1 MTVLIWISRQAGL
14 AARRWESTDVTPLVK
29 LHFLSLSDSVRW
41 RPVAQIAAADSKSLA
56 LVFTDDIL
64 SGQAS
69 SPLFYAPRGRRSNL
83 PLIPVA
89 GPMLISMQSWLM
101 NDTPVSCQIALW
113 L

>member
-1 MTVLIWISRQAGL
+1 MSRLAGL
-14 AARRWESTDVTPLVK
+14 AACRWESTDLMPLVK
-29 LHFLSLSDSVRW
+29 LHFLSSFDSLEL
-41 RPVAQIAAADSKSLA
+41 RPVAQIAADDSKSLA
-56 LVFTDDIL
+56 LASTDDIL
-64 SGQAS
+64 SGRAS
-69 SPLFYAPRGRRSNL
+69 SPLFYAPRVRRSNL